1 MGGNGETVGSRY
13 ATNKRRHGGGDDD
26 VLDEFELHTKNHDQT
41 VVTRV
46 HAAGESLSSKNSSV
60 EEIGV
65 GGGGGRGRGRGGA
78 GAVGGRGEDGV
89 PSDSNSEEII
99 LQKQDS
105 PGSRGIMISRD
116 VTVRYSSK

>member
-1 MGGNGETVGSRY
+1 MGGNGGTVGSRY
-13 ATNKRRHGGGDDD
+13 ATNKRRRQGAGDDD

-60 EEIGV
+60 EAIGV
-65 GGGGGRGRGRGGA
+65 GGGRGGA

-99 LQKQDS
+99 LQKQES
-105 PGSRGIMISRD
+105 PGSRGIMMTRD